1 MLLRRKIDK
10 TVSLLPIAR
19 VVEQA
24 DLLPEVTGEVLTG
37 LVSLHPRGFGFVTTE
52 TGQSY
57 FMAGNLARFVLTGDK
72 VEFVASDELAE
83 GESRSEVKAVRRIKR
98 ESTFLLC
105 ELRRIGELWHLVPD
119 EPCFRVLRLDETPAG
134 LNEGDVVGVTAPA
147 YDGTPMGKPMLVSF
161 KVNLGIRT
169 ADGFLHKYVTWRHG
183 FQESLP
189 VVLKLP
195 HPDDADRQS
204 FTHLPFVTID
214 GDSTLDLDDALHV
227 TPQGSGWLVHVAI
240 SDVSSLIQEGSDLD
254 LAAAAR
260 GTSLYLP
267 GQVLPMLPFEIS
279 NGVCSLIPGHD
290 RRAVVLRLSLDSN
303 CNVLDSEVTRAWI
316 RSEERLTYN
325 QVSTWLAGGEARF
338 GAGVEQSLSAMAS
351 VFAVLQLNREQRG
364 KLDFDEP
371 EPVLKMR
378 EDGTWHLVWEGRTDA
393 HKLVEEFMLLANQVV
408 ADMLVKRY
416 GTSILRRQLPPLAE
430 DWSELREWAAG
441 EGVHDLPENPCMR
454 ALSALSRK
462 PGAEFQAVASQKIRS
477 VMRPASYAVH
487 DKTLPSNGHFSL
499 GIESYTHLTSPIR
512 RYADLL
518 VHRLLLKPS
527 GYVLSPAEREQLTNI
542 AARCSDRARA
552 ARMAER
558 YCWDQLKLAELI
570 TSVAAP
576 SPMRARIIRANAQ
589 GARVLISGWQVMGWM
604 PASQFKF
611 KGYTWTGARWDM
623 DGSKPIGD
631 GSMVDEVYWIQVIRE
646 RAAHPELQ
654 LGLSP
659 AKA

>member
-1 MLLRRKIDK
+1 MLLRRKIAK
-10 TVSLLPIAR
+10 SVSILPLTR
-19 VVEQA
+19 VVDQVDMLIETTT
-24 DLLPEVTGEVLTG
+24 EVRTG

-52 TGQSY
+52 DGQSY
-57 FMAGNLARFVLTGDK
+57 FLAGNLARFVLTGDQ
-72 VEFVASDELAE
+72 VEFVASNELSE
-83 GESRSEVKAVRRIKR
+83 DESRSEVKAVRRIKR

-119 EPCFRVLRLDETPAG
+119 EPCFRVLRLAENTEG

-147 YDGTPMGKPMLVSF
+147 YDGTPVGKPMLVSY

-169 ADGFLHKYVTWRHG
+169 ADGFMHKYVTWRHG
-183 FQESLP
+183 FQEALP
-189 VVLKLP
+189 VVVQLP
-195 HPDDADRQS
+195 HPDDGDRQS

-227 TPQGSGWLVHVAI
+227 APQGSGWIVHVAI
-240 SDVSSLIQEGSDLD
+240 SDVSSMIKEGTALD

-267 GQVLPMLPFEIS
+267 GQVLPMLPVEIS
-279 NGVCSLIPGHD
+279 NGACSLIPGQD
-290 RRAVVLRLSLDSN
+290 RRAVVLRLSLDEF
-303 CNVLDSEVTRAWI
+303 CHVLDSEVTRAWI

-325 QVSTWLAGGEARF
+325 QVSNWLAGGEKRF
-338 GAGVEQSLSAMAS
+338 GAGVEQSLSALAS

-378 EDGTWHLVWEGRTDA
+378 EDGTWHLVWAGRTDA

-408 ADMLVKRY
+408 ADVLVKRY

-430 DWSELREWAAG
+430 AWSELREWAAG
-441 EGVHDLPENPCMR
+441 EGVPDLPENPCMR

-487 DKTLPSNGHFSL
+487 DKSLPSNGHFSL
-499 GIESYTHLTSPIR
+499 GIESYTHFTSPIR

-518 VHRLLLKPS
+518 VHRLLLKPA
-527 GYVLSPAEREQLTNI
+527 GYVLSPAEREQLANI
-542 AARCSDRARA
+542 AACCSARARA

-570 TSVAAP
+570 ATVGAS

-589 GARVLISGWQVMGWM
+589 GARVLITGWQVMGWL

-611 KGYTWTGARWDM
+611 KGYAWTGSRWDL
-623 DGSKPIGD
+623 DGSKPLGD
-631 GSMVDEVYWIQVIRE
+631 GSLVEEVYWIQVIRE

-659 AKA
+659 ARA